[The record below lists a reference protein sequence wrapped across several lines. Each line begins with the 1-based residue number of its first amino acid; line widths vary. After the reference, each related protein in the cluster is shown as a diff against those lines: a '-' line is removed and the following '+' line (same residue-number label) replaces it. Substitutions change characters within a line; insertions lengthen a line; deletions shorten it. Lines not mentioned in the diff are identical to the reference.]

1 MNFHI
6 VIPARKGSK
15 GYPEKNR
22 YLLEHTINSIP
33 EEYMDRVIV
42 TTNDEEI
49 INRINETQLKCK
61 IHRRSE
67 GSAIDTA
74 STKECL
80 EEVIDEFELKSD
92 IIMLYLTYPERKWID
107 VIEAYKWFKG
117 CSAKSMLCREEIT
130 KDHPY
135 LCAFE
140 LDDNKG
146 KQVVDH
152 NLYRRQDYPKCF
164 RISWF
169 ISMFQCDEL
178 SKLNLNLYNEDTMYF
193 PIKQALDIDT
203 PVDMENLTKRKS

>member
-6 VIPARKGSK
+6 VIPARKDSK
-15 GYPEKNR
+15 GVPFKNR
-22 YLLEHTINSIP
+22 LLLENTISIIPP
-33 EEYMDRVIV
+33 EMMTKTIV
-42 TTNDEEI
+42 STNDDVIESTLHE
-49 INRINETQLKCK
+49 QVLGV
-61 IHRRSE
+61 HRRSE
-67 GSAIDTA
+67 QSAIDSA
-74 STKECL
+74 STVECL
-80 EEVIDEFELKSD
+80 REVIDEYNLKGT
-92 IIMLYLTYPERKWID
+92 IVMLYLTYPERFWSDILG
-107 VIEAYKWFKG
+107 IYNWYKHNK
-117 CSAKSMLCREEIT
+117 AKSLLCREEIT

-140 LDDNKG
+140 MGDNKG

-169 ISMFQCDEL
+169 VSMFETAEL
-178 SKLNLNLYNEDTMYF
+178 SNLNLNLYNEDTVYF